1 MDPVVKVEGQPI
13 DSRSKAPSIRDLLDQ
28 VHQQLKAQEQR
39 LAQLHSTCTLPLDPR
54 DHATEMATIDT
65 KRTAALRAQSAID
78 TRTSAITGLLQSQLL
93 MVHDDQRLQAAAAAT
108 TTRRTEPVALDHES
122 HLPATSSSSTTSTA
136 ASSSETDTHASTSLV
151 DSDKQALTIQLLV
164 LCNAIQEHRVAEARR
179 RLQQQ
184 QHRDGEASKRPASA
198 IDVDDELSNELAY
211 AGDGDRSRKRP
222 RTGTSEPWA
231 LEE

>member
-1 MDPVVKVEGQPI
+1 M
-13 DSRSKAPSIRDLLDQ
+13 
-28 VHQQLKAQEQR
+28 
-39 LAQLHSTCTLPLDPR
+39 
-54 DHATEMATIDT
+54 
-65 KRTAALRAQSAID
+65 
-78 TRTSAITGLLQSQLL
+78 
-93 MVHDDQRLQAAAAAT
+93 

-184 QHRDGEASKRPASA
+184 QQHRDGEASKRPASA